1 MSAPTT
7 SPTPIVN
14 NSSTEFANAPIVNLL
29 QKPLHLMSQDELRAY
44 TLELRTLQKSP
55 QALGRRLRQEAE
67 EKETKSASKKS
78 NAGSNVPPVKK
89 QSLEDMMK
97 DMGM

>member
-7 SPTPIVN
+7 SPTTPQN
-14 NSSTEFANAPIVNLL
+14 NSSSSFANDPILNLL
-29 QKPLHLMSQDELRAY
+29 GRPLHLMSQDEIRAY

-55 QALGRRLRQEAE
+55 QALGRKLRQEAE
-67 EKETKSASKKS
+67 EKEVKTASKKS
-78 NAGSNVPPVKK
+78 AGASAGPK

-97 DMGM
+97 EMGM

>member
-7 SPTPIVN
+7 SPTNTVN
-14 NSSTEFANAPIVNLL
+14 DSSTTFANDPIVNLL
-29 QKPLHLMSQDELRAY
+29 GKPLHTMTQDELRAY

-55 QALGRRLRQEAE
+55 QALGRKLRQEAE
-67 EKETKSASKKS
+67 EKETKSTATKKS
-78 NAGSNVPPVKK
+78 AQVSAAPK

-97 DMGM
+97 EMGM